1 METREN
7 ISQIL
12 YEQNQEFRSLFE
24 EHRTLETRLTELS
37 SRLYLSDQEQVE
49 EVTLKKKKLALK
61 DRMQELMRQ
70 HQS

>member
-1 METREN
+1 MENRD

-24 EHRTLETRLTELS
+24 EHRTLENRLSELS
-37 SRLYLSDQEQVE
+37 SRLYLSDKEQVE

-61 DRMQELMRQ
+61 DRMQELMRK
-70 HQS
+70 HQM